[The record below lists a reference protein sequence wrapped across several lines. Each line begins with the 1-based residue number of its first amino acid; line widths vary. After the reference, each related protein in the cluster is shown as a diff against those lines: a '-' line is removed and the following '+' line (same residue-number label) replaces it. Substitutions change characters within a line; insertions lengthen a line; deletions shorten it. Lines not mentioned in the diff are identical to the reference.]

1 MSQSNTLGSDIPSF
15 CYRLR
20 FFEGQSDS
28 SSKPLPDR
36 TEESK
41 RSLSELFSASS
52 LNETK
57 INIPRST
64 SVTSSNTR
72 RGNEQLLLN
81 ICGGVEGSSDDEE
94 DKNQDN
100 WGDGEDILK
109 GLLTLALLK
118 DAVDSAS
125 RTKSR

>member
-1 MSQSNTLGSDIPSF
+1 MSQSNTSESDISSLR
-15 CYRLR
+15 YRLR

-28 SSKPLPDR
+28 SSKHLPDR
-36 TEESK
+36 TEESN
-41 RSLSELFSASS
+41 RSLSECFSASS

-81 ICGGVEGSSDDEE
+81 ICGGVEESSDDEE

-100 WGDGEDILK
+100 GGDGEDVLK
-109 GLLTLALLK
+109 GVLTLALLK

>member
-41 RSLSELFSASS
+41 RSLSKLFSASS

-64 SVTSSNTR
+64 SITSSNTR

-81 ICGGVEGSSDDEE
+81 IRGGVEGSSDDEE

-100 WGDGEDILK
+100 GGDGEDILK
-109 GLLTLALLK
+109 GLLTLGLLK

>member
-1 MSQSNTLGSDIPSF
+1 MSQSNTSESDISSLR
-15 CYRLR
+15 YRLR

-36 TEESK
+36 TEESN
-41 RSLSELFSASS
+41 RSLSECFSASS

-81 ICGGVEGSSDDEE
+81 ICGGVEESSDDKE

-100 WGDGEDILK
+100 GGGGEDMLK

-118 DAVDSAS
+118 DEVDSAS

>member
-1 MSQSNTLGSDIPSF
+1 MSQSNTSRSDIPSF
-15 CYRLR
+15 RYRLR

-41 RSLSELFSASS
+41 RSLSKLFSASS

-64 SVTSSNTR
+64 SITSSNTR

-81 ICGGVEGSSDDEE
+81 IRGGVEGSSDDEE

-100 WGDGEDILK
+100 GGDGEDILK
-109 GLLTLALLK
+109 GLLTLGLLK